1 MLVPF
6 DWDVYSFDNP
16 LYGNIPFL
24 PMNRLLRSDH
34 RNQAPSASSA
44 PPPVP
49 PDKARGKNVHY
60 PDSARGPAARS
71 RTELRYHRLFD
82 KNVAGVYILTREG
95 RIIDLNDSGVRIL
108 GCASRKR
115 ARGSELREFVA
126 SDADYDRLMKPLLE
140 RGSVSHV
147 EMRLRRRGGD
157 ECWVM
162 TNACALPRRTS
173 GEYVIQGTM
182 FEITREKQA
191 EIAARLSE
199 ERFRALVENSA
210 DAISLVDREGK
221 VLYSSH
227 AVSPIFGYSLSE
239 RVGKNIFELVHPEDR
254 NDAQVLLAKLLTEP
268 AGSTV
273 STVVRYRH
281 KDLSW
286 RWIEALA
293 TNLLAEPSVRAVAI
307 NYRDI
312 TERKLLEQQFYQAQK
327 MEAIGRLAGGVAHDF
342 NNLLTAILGYSDMT
356 LEMLPA
362 DSQARR
368 YTAEI
373 KKAGERAALLTRQLL
388 AFSRLQVMSPHVI
401 DLNSVIVDMSKI
413 LRRLAGE
420 DISVSTM
427 TGAPLAHIRADP
439 SQVEQVIMNLA
450 VNARDAMPSGGKL
463 TFKTS
468 EALLEDRVT
477 AEGIR
482 VKGGRYVLL
491 EVSDTGCGMDADV
504 RSRVFD
510 PFFTTKERGK
520 GTGLG
525 LSTVYGIVKQSSGYI
540 WVASEP
546 GAGTVFSIYLPLVDE
561 DLSAQPPAAARVHR
575 FRGAGAVLVVEDED
589 SVRTVLARILNGMG
603 YEVLEAP
610 RGEEALR
617 LCEKR
622 KEPIQLLITD
632 MAMPRM
638 KGQELSRRVAAIH
651 PETRVLFM
659 TGYAGNKVGAVD
671 VLEHGAAFI
680 SKPFTPDAL
689 GQKIRDVLG
698 GGPAE

>member
-1 MLVPF
+1 M
-6 DWDVYSFDNP
+6 
-16 LYGNIPFL
+16 
-24 PMNRLLRSDH
+24 RH
-34 RNQAPSASSA
+34 R
-44 PPPVP
+44 
-49 PDKARGKNVHY
+49 
-60 PDSARGPAARS
+60 
-71 RTELRYHRLFD
+71 TLFD
-82 KNVAGVYILTREG
+82 KNVAGVYLLSRRG
-95 RIIDLNDSGVRIL
+95 RIIDVNDACVQIL
-108 GCASRKR
+108 GCANRKS
-115 ARGSELREFVA
+115 ARGSTLREFVA
-126 SDADYDRLMKPLLE
+126 SDADYDHLMKPLLDC
-140 RGSVSHV
+140 GSVNHV
-147 EMRLRRRGGD
+147 EVRLRPANGG
-157 ECWVM
+157 ECWVT
-162 TNACALPRRTS
+162 TNASLLPRRTS
-173 GEYVIQGTM
+173 GDYLIQGTM
-182 FEITREKQA
+182 FEITRVKQA

-239 RVGKNIFELVHPEDR
+239 RVGKDIFELVHPEDR
-254 NDAQVLLAKLLTEP
+254 KGAEELLAKLLSQPT
-268 AGSTV
+268 GSTV

-362 DSQARR
+362 DSQERR

-401 DLNSVIVDMSKI
+401 DLNSAIVDMGKI

-420 DISVSTM
+420 DISVSTI
-427 TGAPLAHIRADP
+427 TTAPVAHIRADP
-439 SQVEQVIMNLA
+439 SQIEQVIMNLA
-450 VNARDAMPSGGKL
+450 VNARDAMPKGGKL

-468 EALLEDRVT
+468 EAVLEDRVT

-491 EVSDTGCGMDADV
+491 EVSDTGCGMEADV

-561 DLSAQPPAAARVHR
+561 RLSAPPPAASRTQR

-589 SVRTVLARILNGMG
+589 SVRTVLARILEGMG
-603 YEVLEAP
+603 YQVLEAS

-617 LCEKR
+617 LCESR

-638 KGQELSRRVAAIH
+638 KGQELARRIAAIH
-651 PETRVLFM
+651 PEAHVLFM

-671 VLEHGAAFI
+671 VLERGASFI

-689 GQKIRDVLG
+689 GQKIREVLG
-698 GGPAE
+698 HETSE